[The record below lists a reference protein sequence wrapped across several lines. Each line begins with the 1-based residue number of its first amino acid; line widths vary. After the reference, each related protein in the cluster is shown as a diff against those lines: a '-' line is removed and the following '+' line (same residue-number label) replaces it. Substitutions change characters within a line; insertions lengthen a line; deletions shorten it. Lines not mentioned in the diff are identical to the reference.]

1 MHRTLKKHIG
11 NKQRLFTNRVSKL
24 RAELTQILKPI
35 SQWIM
40 LKLSPVAGLLSIISI
55 ATSAYGIY
63 RLRTIAIM
71 VTTILNQARS
81 VKAIDKIMLTRKEN
95 TDQEITVNE
104 DMHIYFTLAWLGG
117 ISFVIITIVF
127 LAHLYF
133 YMIRYFKIR
142 QQKRKDGIYMLISS
156 PRSHVMLRLVRG
168 QFDPSTITF
177 KNDLNDAEIQLVESI
192 QNMAVINYRGYSMEV
207 NLSQDVSRI

>member
-1 MHRTLKKHIG
+1 
-11 NKQRLFTNRVSKL
+11 
-24 RAELTQILKPI
+24 
-35 SQWIM
+35 
-40 LKLSPVAGLLSIISI
+40 
-55 ATSAYGIY
+55 
-63 RLRTIAIM
+63 M

-207 NLSQDVSRI
+207 NLSEDVSRILNLESAITMNKNKFDRLSQILQSGRATKKIVFLKNGLPIPQELYEI